1 MCSDY
6 IKNKETIYRYAKI
19 IFRNRIKYLCFVFAS
34 QFFISPFKCRVW
46 FYFFHVLS
54 CFKNKTVDIF
64 FCIFWISLIFYL
76 SSAFPSPICC
86 EHTASL
92 SQHVWSFSSSKK
104 VLKFRSWSKQY
115 SSDLNSYPIS
125 EHGQYVITWSIDIH
139 WYVFIILQY
148 SPMKGFQYST
158 QIPASHHVHLCSLGN

>member
-92 SQHVWSFSSSKK
+92 SQHVWSFSSQQRSIEVSQLIRTVFSRFKFLPNLWTWSVCHHLIYRYTLICLYLWSYNIVQWK
-104 VLKFRSWSKQY
+104 VLNILPFRPLIMY
-115 SSDLNSYPIS
+115 I
-125 EHGQYVITWSIDIH
+125 YV
-139 WYVFIILQY
+139 L
-148 SPMKGFQYST
+148 
-158 QIPASHHVHLCSLGN
+158 